1 MITEKTN
8 SKHPILDIKSI
19 RDKLGNDCAKCLSV
33 MHAISGCDT
42 TSKPFVIGKSTL
54 TKSCISISKEASPF
68 LSKDA
73 TQEQIEEA
81 GRKIICLV

>member
-19 RDKLGNDCAKCLSV
+19 RDKLGNDCAKCLPV
-33 MHAISGCDT
+33 IHAISGCDT
-42 TSKPFVIGKSTL
+42 TSKLFGIGKSTVMR
-54 TKSCISISKEASPF
+54 KSISISKEASPF